1 MGRQERLY
9 AADVATTVEVLPP
22 NIYSGVLFD
31 WQSTRMLKG
40 NQMVLTLESC
50 SDEIPL
56 YFWIIE
62 IIYFSTSKLHL
73 FNGTDKDEFD

>member
-31 WQSTRMLKG
+31 RQSTRMSKG
-40 NQMVLTLESC
+40 NQMVLTHRFKKQTSGRELILER
-50 SDEIPL
+50 L
-56 YFWIIE
+56 
-62 IIYFSTSKLHL
+62 
-73 FNGTDKDEFD
+73 